1 MSEHVCIKADM
12 IEMIKQDI
20 ETLKENN
27 QEIIRLTTI
36 LEMQVEQSK
45 ERDKH
50 IRQLSET
57 LIVVS
62 GYISEQKETLKKI
75 NEKMDSHETKLMEI
89 DRKFESQAIEQLQR
103 YSFNIVDFFK
113 KIVPYLIG
121 MGVLYAILNVNNII
135 KVLFK

>member
-89 DRKFESQAIEQLQR
+89 DRNLNHKPLNSYKDIH
-103 YSFNIVDFFK
+103 
-113 KIVPYLIG
+113 LI
-121 MGVLYAILNVNNII
+121 L
-135 KVLFK
+135 